1 MENTPAKNVELD
13 AMKQELRR
21 LVKTRLKKIDWAQI
35 SIQVLKNLRAYLHTS
50 FKGKRIAGYWP
61 IANEIDILPFL
72 KEWHLEGGE
81 LCLPVVQKKN
91 QALKFYGWKPDTK
104 MKLGLYQIPVPE
116 EKTNPVIPDIILV
129 PLLAFDES
137 GHRLGKGGGYYD
149 RTLQELRATRS
160 IQAIGLAAEGQY
172 LPSIPHHSPYDQSL
186 DVIVTEKQIIP
197 YR

>member
-1 MENTPAKNVELD
+1 MENIPAKDVELD
-13 AMKQELRR
+13 TRKQELRR
-21 LVKTRLKKIDWAQI
+21 LIKTRLKKIDWAQI
-35 SIQVLKNLRAYLHTS
+35 NIQVLKNLRTYLHTS

-91 QALKFYGWKPDTK
+91 QGLKFYDWKPDTR
-104 MKLGLYQIPVPE
+104 MKVSLYQIPVPE

-129 PLLAFDES
+129 PLLAFDKS

-149 RTLQELRATRS
+149 RTLQELRDIRP
-160 IQAIGLAAEGQY
+160 IQTIGLAAEKQY
-172 LPSIPHHSPYDQSL
+172 LSSVPYSLYDQSL
-186 DVIVTEKQIIP
+186 DVVVTEKRIIP